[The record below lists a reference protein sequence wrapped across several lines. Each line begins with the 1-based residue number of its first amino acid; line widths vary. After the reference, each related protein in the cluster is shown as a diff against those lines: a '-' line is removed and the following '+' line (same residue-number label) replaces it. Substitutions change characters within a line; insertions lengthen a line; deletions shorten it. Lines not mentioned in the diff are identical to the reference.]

1 VWMRRE
7 DEAKTGF
14 TTPFGIFC
22 FVRCQKA
29 FAMLG
34 QLSTA

>member
-1 VWMRRE
+1 MRRE

-14 TTPFGIFC
+14 TTPFGV
-22 FVRCQKA
+22 FVLSECQKA
-29 FAMLG
+29 FATLG